1 MAQPDALNARKLSDG
16 TSGHLQICGRRLQQV
31 RGTKMVL
38 GTYDVMRL
46 ADAEFSLRVRS
57 RGSGS
62 RFVARLPLEGC
73 CELSRRMSSSAAL
86 VLSWDPEKEIARQ
99 ELCLCS

>member
-16 TSGHLQICGRRLQQV
+16 TTGPFQICGWRLQQV

-46 ADAEFSLRVRS
+46 TDAEFSLRVRS
-57 RGSGS
+57 CRMGPLDTS
-62 RFVARLPLEGC
+62 RSVAGDF
-73 CELSRRMSSSAAL
+73 SKSAGRRW
-86 VLSWDPEKEIARQ
+86 SWAPTT
-99 ELCLCS
+99 